1 MKINDVLFN
10 FLLEEFQNK
19 KLLNACILKWFGSQP
34 TPQQNEKA
42 DYLLTKYYELKVG
55 NKLSTKN
62 PSIVTFINRFP
73 NFNVEGLPLATSFSL
88 EEMEFLIDEF
98 FGDSGGSG
106 VDNDIPEVLRGKNL
120 RPTDERIEASKNLW
134 FARNR
139 FLVVDEGDFRVY
151 VIPDRATSINYGYY
165 EGYMSNLPF
174 YKNAQSTVMQW
185 CTTRYEVNNNL
196 YGSYRSGSKE
206 RTFYFV
212 IDETKSPDVESSPQ
226 KAQYYLSALQ
236 TAKDSPTGYRLTT
249 ILNDGT
255 DHVMTEEQLINI
267 YPKLRGHFDKIRPIE
282 YDLTTELGE
291 SADIVDMINETPGSQ
306 YEFSKIQ
313 SRFKKAY
320 IDRGKPI
327 EQIKSWQSMDENLKN
342 AYINITDAENAEDR
356 FKEQLFNFIKDDKS
370 NRAALKSLDN
380 RLKVVGLDGI
390 KYLNKKIIV
399 NKYKPYRKCKLS
411 NDIEIFVTY
420 TNPKRYGIYNIQ
432 KAEWLNQNGR
442 IYGPEYTNLKMDVF
456 KSPTE
461 PTNRYFV
468 EIFSKSSQPSD
479 DSFVSLY
486 LNTDRSVKGVFM
498 SYSSW
503 LELKEKEKLRKE
515 GEDVE
520 VDVMKHGDIKERQ

>member
-1 MKINDVLFN
+1 MKINDVLVN

-19 KLLNACILKWFGSQP
+19 KLLNACILKWFGQEP
-34 TPQQNEKA
+34 TQQQNERA

-55 NKLSTKN
+55 NKLNTKN
-62 PSIVTFINRFP
+62 PSIRTFINRFP
-73 NFNVEGLPLATSFSL
+73 NFNVEGLPLATSYSL

-98 FGDSGGSG
+98 FGDTGSNPA
-106 VDNDIPEVLRGKNL
+106 DNEIPEVLRGKNL
-120 RPTDERIEASKNLW
+120 RPNDERIEASKSLW
-134 FARNR
+134 FAKNR

-151 VIPDRATSINYGYY
+151 QIPDRSTSINYGYY
-165 EGYMSNLPF
+165 EGYMSDLPF

-196 YGSYRSGSKE
+196 YGSYRTGSKE

-212 IDETKSPDVESSPQ
+212 IDETKSPDVETNPK

-267 YPKLRGHFDKIRPIE
+267 YPKLRGHFDKIRPIQ

-291 SADIVDMINETPGSQ
+291 SADIVDMITENPGSQ

-327 EQIKSWQSMDENLKN
+327 ETIKSWDSMDENLKN
-342 AYINITDAENAEDR
+342 AYINITDAENAQDR
-356 FKEQLFNFIKDDKS
+356 FKETLFNYIKTNSSNKS
-370 NRAALKSLDN
+370 ALKSLDN
-380 RLKVVGLDGI
+380 RLKIVGLDGI
-390 KYLNKKIIV
+390 KYLNKKIIE
-399 NKYKPYRKCKLS
+399 NTYKPYRKCKMS
-411 NDIEIFVTY
+411 SDIEIFVTY
-420 TNPKRYGIYNIQ
+420 TNPKRYGIYNIL
-432 KAEWLNQNGR
+432 KAEWLNQNGK
-442 IYGPEYTNLKMDVF
+442 IYQPEYRDPTTTVF
-456 KSPTE
+456 RSPDD
-461 PTNRYFV
+461 PTKRYIV
-468 EIFSKSSQPSD
+468 EIYNKSSQPSD

-486 LNTDRSVKGVFM
+486 LNTDRAVKGIFM
-498 SYSSW
+498 SYGSW
-503 LELKEKEKLRKE
+503 LKLKENERLHKE
-515 GEDVE
+515 GENVDVDVE
-520 VDVMKHGDIKERQ
+520 KHGDIKEIK